1 MNYLSPKHVATK
13 CMHHLNSLRTNQAWT
28 SIKAVNSTAKLA
40 SGKYQLKKN
49 NNGTLVWHPSST
61 FCCCGRSSI
70 HISNKPDWFGDGRG
84 WHESKILP
92 WVCSSNPLQST
103 AVTFLMPNDEKLS
116 EVVVTPEHLHDFI
129 LSHLIPTVL
138 LNNNL
143 LHFPN
148 GTLVPSSQPGRMLSI
163 TNSGKLGVYVNNA
176 RLVNFNV
183 CMNSQLKSHGIS
195 SSITFDSPIS
205 SSQSMASLKR
215 HGRVYQLEILYYL

>member
-1 MNYLSPKHVATK
+1 MAL
-13 CMHHLNSLRTNQAWT
+13 
-28 SIKAVNSTAKLA
+28 
-40 SGKYQLKKN
+40 
-49 NNGTLVWHPSST
+49 
-61 FCCCGRSSI
+61 
-70 HISNKPDWFGDGRG
+70 WFGILLPHFVVVGEAQFIHQINQTDLETAVADTRAKSY
-84 WHESKILP
+84 HEFVVLLKMIIA
-92 WVCSSNPLQST
+92 SSNPLQST
-103 AVTFLMPNDEKLS
+103 AVTFSMPNDEKLS
-116 EVVVTPEHLHDFI
+116 EVVATPEHLHDFI
-129 LSHLIPTVL
+129 LSHSIPTVL

-148 GTLVPSSQPGRMLSI
+148 GTLVPSSQPGRMLNI

>member
-1 MNYLSPKHVATK
+1 MAL
-13 CMHHLNSLRTNQAWT
+13 
-28 SIKAVNSTAKLA
+28 
-40 SGKYQLKKN
+40 
-49 NNGTLVWHPSST
+49 
-61 FCCCGRSSI
+61 
-70 HISNKPDWFGDGRG
+70 WFG
-84 WHESKILP
+84 ILLP
-92 WVCSSNPLQST
+92 HFVVVGEAQFIYQINQTDLET
-103 AVTFLMPNDEKLS
+103 AVADTRAKSYHEFVVRIHCRKLS
-116 EVVVTPEHLHDFI
+116 EVVATPEHLHDFI